1 MSRFLPA
8 TGCLQARR
16 WRWCRHSP
24 GCWCSCWCRSCWS
37 SRSAS
42 PNCNSA
48 CRRTPAGRIQGRGG
62 AVQPAPARLH
72 PAPDGQP
79 VFRHL
84 PEFGQD
90 RRHHHALLRADRLPD
105 RLLHRAF
112 LALGAQPAAA
122 GRDPAVLDLA
132 AAARVR
138 LGRHPAQR
146 RPAQQS
152 AAGPGHHLQPAGN
165 LSHRPGGLYR
175 HGLCLS
181 AVLHPAA
188 VRHAGE
194 DGPAP
199 AGSRL

>member
-1 MSRFLPA
+1 MSRFSPA

-42 PNCNSA
+42 PGNSA
-48 CRRTPAGRIQGRGG
+48 CRRTPLAEFKDE
-62 AVQPAPARLH
+62 AVQFSLHLRGH

-122 GRDPAVLDLA
+122 GRDLPFWTSLLL
-132 AAARVR
+132 RVYAWVGILR
-138 LGRHPAQR
+138 NDGLLNNLLQALGII
-146 RPAQQS
+146 S
-152 AAGPGHHLQPAGN
+152 SPAGN